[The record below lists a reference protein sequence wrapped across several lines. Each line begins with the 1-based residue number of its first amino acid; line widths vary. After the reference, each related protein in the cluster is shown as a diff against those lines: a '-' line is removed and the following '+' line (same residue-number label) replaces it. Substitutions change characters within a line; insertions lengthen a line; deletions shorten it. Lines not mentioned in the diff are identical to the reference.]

1 MRNSYSLNLKFGH
14 FMQIASGFF
23 KTKREGTE
31 MKVTMEFNELNNL
44 LSRYVQVG
52 FMEAVRMYEPA
63 QDMIRLT
70 EVKAWLKMVRV
81 DYNTFKT
88 LVDKGTIRARKAG
101 DAKNSPLYYSKKEIQ
116 QALASLGVMRAIN
129 KE

>member
-1 MRNSYSLNLKFGH
+1 
-14 FMQIASGFF
+14 
-23 KTKREGTE
+23 
-31 MKVTMEFNELNNL
+31 MKVTMEFNELNKL

-52 FMEAVRMYEPA
+52 FMEAVRMYEPT

-70 EVKAWLKMVRV
+70 EVKAWLKMALV
-81 DYNTFKT
+81 DYKAFKT
-88 LVDKGTIRARKAG
+88 LVDKGAIRAKKTG

-116 QALASLGVMRAIN
+116 QALANVGVMRAIN

>member
-1 MRNSYSLNLKFGH
+1 
-14 FMQIASGFF
+14 
-23 KTKREGTE
+23 
-31 MKVTMEFNELNNL
+31 MKVTMEFSELNNL

-70 EVKAWLKMVRV
+70 EVKAWLKMALV
-81 DYNTFKT
+81 DYKTFKA
-88 LVDKGTIRARKAG
+88 LVDKGTIKARKANK

-116 QALASLGVMRAIN
+116 QALASIGVMRAIN
-129 KE
+129 KEQEIK

>member
-1 MRNSYSLNLKFGH
+1 MHELIFG
-14 FMQIASGFF
+14 FSFGDCALLLL
-23 KTKREGTE
+23 TKREGTE

-70 EVKAWLKMVRV
+70 EVKAWLKMALV
-81 DYNTFKT
+81 DYKAFKA
-88 LVDKGTIRARKAG
+88 LVGKGAIRARKAG

-116 QALASLGVMRAIN
+116 QALASVGVMRAIN

>member
-1 MRNSYSLNLKFGH
+1 
-14 FMQIASGFF
+14 
-23 KTKREGTE
+23 

-63 QDMIRLT
+63 QDRIRLA
-70 EVKAWLKMVRV
+70 EVKAWLKMALV
-81 DYNTFKT
+81 DYKTFKA

-101 DAKNSPLYYSKKEIQ
+101 NAKNSPLYYSKKEIQ
-116 QALASLGVMRAIN
+116 QALASVGMWKAVGKAQPQPPDEEEQPARSR
-129 KE
+129 

>member
-1 MRNSYSLNLKFGH
+1 
-14 FMQIASGFF
+14 
-23 KTKREGTE
+23 

-70 EVKAWLKMVRV
+70 EVKAWLKMALV
-81 DYNTFKT
+81 DYKTFKA

-101 DAKNSPLYYSKKEIQ
+101 NAKNSPLYYSKKEIQ
-116 QALASLGVMRAIN
+116 QALANVGVMRAIN

>member
-1 MRNSYSLNLKFGH
+1 MTNEPDKANN
-14 FMQIASGFF
+14 I
-23 KTKREGTE
+23 KREGTE

-70 EVKAWLKMVRV
+70 EVKAWLKMALV
-81 DYNTFKT
+81 DYKTFKA
-88 LVDKGTIRARKAG
+88 LVGKGAIRARKAG

-116 QALASLGVMRAIN
+116 QALASVGVMRVIN

>member
-1 MRNSYSLNLKFGH
+1 
-14 FMQIASGFF
+14 
-23 KTKREGTE
+23 

-70 EVKAWLKMVRV
+70 EVKAWLKMALV
-81 DYNTFKT
+81 DYKTFKA
-88 LVDKGTIRARKAG
+88 LVDKGAIRARKAG

-116 QALASLGVMRAIN
+116 QALASVGVMRAIN
-129 KE
+129 TALFVFASSSFSCQSSCSSIPSSYQ